1 MIMNFYDS
9 VAEFH
14 TVAVSTEDAD
24 RVFVLTESGWRCYR
38 TPHTVGSTGVP
49 VVG

>member
-1 MIMNFYDS
+1 MIMDFHDS

-24 RVFVLTESGWRCYR
+24 KVFVLTESGWRCYR
-38 TPHTVGSTGVP
+38 TSHTAVPAGVL
-49 VVG
+49 